1 MCFWQNREVFCIP
14 GEKGHS
20 ILVAFL
26 AGVRKGRKMVI
37 LAPFRHGFRKP
48 AMQATVLVI
57 SHIRY
62 TSIKILR
69 GFLDKFHDVY
79 VLTCYAVSLL
89 TTWLATN
96 CKPIHANGKTHHTCL
111 PSWKLNHSYTLMSYF
126 QNSENSS
133 KKSTRFWKKI
143 NS

>member
-69 GFLDKFHDVY
+69 GFLVIFLY
-79 VLTCYAVSLL
+79 LIWFSL
-89 TTWLATN
+89 
-96 CKPIHANGKTHHTCL
+96 
-111 PSWKLNHSYTLMSYF
+111 
-126 QNSENSS
+126 SS
-133 KKSTRFWKKI
+133 SLFWEL
-143 NS
+143 